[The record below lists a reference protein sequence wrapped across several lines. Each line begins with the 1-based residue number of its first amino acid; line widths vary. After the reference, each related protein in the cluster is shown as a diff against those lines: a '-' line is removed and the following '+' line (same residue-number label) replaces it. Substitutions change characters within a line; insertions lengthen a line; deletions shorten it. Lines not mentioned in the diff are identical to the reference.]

1 MPQPRRQQ
9 RRGAGEAAP
18 RRAPR
23 RAPRGSAGGG
33 GRRGGG
39 RGGSD
44 LGNRVLVA
52 IPALAV
58 ALTMV
63 ALGGTVFAV
72 GIGVIG
78 LICLHELFSMF
89 ERARPARLAGF
100 AGYVGLLVAASLGDR
115 ETILLAFM
123 ACIPLVFVVA
133 VNQRGGAGAP
143 GISVTILGL
152 AWVGLAFAHA
162 ILLRDL
168 DHGGALVFAV
178 LLGTFVGDTGAYL
191 GGRAFGQRKLAPT
204 ISPNKTIEGL
214 AIGVVIGTAAV
225 WWAGLSQEWLGG
237 EKGAILGVSIALA
250 APVGDLFESYLKR
263 DAGTKD
269 TGTLFGAHG
278 GALDRL
284 DAVLFTAVTGY
295 YVWLAL
301 T

>member
-1 MPQPRRQQ
+1 MPQPRRRQ
-9 RRGAGEAAP
+9 
-18 RRAPR
+18 
-23 RAPRGSAGGG
+23 GGG
-33 GRRGGG
+33 GGTRRRSG
-39 RGGSD
+39 GGSD
-44 LGNRVLVA
+44 LGARILVA
-52 IPALAV
+52 VPALAV

-72 GIGVIG
+72 GVGVLG

-100 AGYVGLLVAASLGDR
+100 VGFVGLLVAASLGDR
-115 ETILLAFM
+115 ETILLVFL

-133 VNQRGGAGAP
+133 VNQAGGGGAPA
-143 GISVTILGL
+143 ISVTLLGL
-152 AWVGLAFAHA
+152 AWVGLALAHA
-162 ILLRDL
+162 VLLRDL
-168 DHGGALVFAV
+168 PHGGGLVFAV

-191 GGRAFGQRKLAPT
+191 GGRAFGRRPLAPT

-214 AIGVVIGTAAV
+214 AIGVVIATAAV
-225 WWAGLSQEWLGG
+225 WWAGLSQEWFGG
-237 EKGAILGVSIALA
+237 TKGAIMGISIALA
-250 APVGDLFESYLKR
+250 APLGDLFESYLKR
-263 DAGTKD
+263 DANTKD

-284 DAVLFTAVTGY
+284 DAILFTAVVGF